1 MGVLEVRLIDLHEPP
16 KSRQKNEIAS
26 LIMARHHPELNVPP
40 RNRTAN
46 SYRGRGSH
54 LENYRSWIRPRVLS
68 IDRSSLSVAPLSASS
83 TVDA

>member
-1 MGVLEVRLIDLHEPP
+1 MEERERTGVLEVRLVDLHEPQ

-46 SYRGRGSH
+46 SYRVEALIG
-54 LENYRSWIRPRVLS
+54 ELS
-68 IDRSSLSVAPLSASS
+68 ILDPAESTLNRPFEFVRRSA
-83 TVDA
+83 